1 MDLLKIPATSIAFQ
15 GGAYGQYV
23 KWLMYTLLV
32 NGPVVA
38 PFKSS
43 TSHGPYIDD
52 ALVDQF
58 VANDLV
64 TLDRLTQ
71 PNTLKLSAIHPVVD
85 GQDTDFI
92 EQVDKISQLVDRVLI
107 PYIDHSTY
115 LLGIHNYLYKI
126 WDDIWAG
133 PLEYVDREDL
143 ARGWE
148 VDTSQPLDT
157 VSRWIVREHHSLNI
171 FNSWESQCSWFAP
184 TQISN
189 ANCKFVFISDLFYN
203 FLPTIESI
211 RQFLGVEWIRD
222 PATLLPYH
230 KTNVSNQKY
239 KNQDPI
245 AKQILQ
251 SVADDTDFAWN
262 ANSITLYTEAYVQR
276 ALQQQGIMLQCNGL
290 NDFPTSTK
298 TLIEV
303 FE

>member
-1 MDLLKIPATSIAFQ
+1 MDLLKIPATAIAFQ

-32 NGPVVA
+32 NGPVA
-38 PFKSS
+38 SPFRNS

-64 TLDRLTQ
+64 TMDQLSQ
-71 PNTLKLSAIHPVVD
+71 PNTLKLSSIHPVVNK
-85 GQDTDFI
+85 QDTDFI

-115 LLGIHNYLYKI
+115 LLGVNNYLYKI
-126 WDDIWAG
+126 FDDIWTG

-143 ARGWE
+143 ARGWA

-157 VSRWIVREHHSLNI
+157 IPRWILREHHSLNI

-184 TQISN
+184 TQMSN

-211 RQFLGVEWIRD
+211 RKFLGVEWIRD

-239 KNQDPI
+239 KNQDLI

-298 TLIEV
+298 TLVEV